1 MTNRTNM
8 ARTGWSRFTFSMWSA
23 LVLPWKICRIK
34 KKQSYW
40 EILIKN
46 SNFES
51 SELAWLGEI
60 WEDIKDLKLI
70 LSLNDENI
78 LNSKVRLLI
87 AWVTNREWG
96 AIILLGG
103 FIEDD
108 SYILRVIVIHIFL
121 FVWLYLVSYKRHKQ
135 SVHHIACLIYL
146 VRSIF
151 LVCYPIL
158 FVQWGLDFVFRDVVG
173 IVQSW
178 SLCSYCANSST
189 HWKLNLMI
197 SGIWIFISTVPA
209 NVF

>member
-1 MTNRTNM
+1 M
-8 ARTGWSRFTFSMWSA
+8 
-23 LVLPWKICRIK
+23 
-34 KKQSYW
+34 
-40 EILIKN
+40 KN

-108 SYILRVIVIHIFL
+108 SYILRVILMHIFL
-121 FVWLYLVSYKRHKQ
+121 FV
-135 SVHHIACLIYL
+135 
-146 VRSIF
+146 
-151 LVCYPIL
+151 
-158 FVQWGLDFVFRDVVG
+158 
-173 IVQSW
+173 
-178 SLCSYCANSST
+178 
-189 HWKLNLMI
+189 
-197 SGIWIFISTVPA
+197 
-209 NVF
+209 